1 MMILLR
7 KCINCNSW
15 LSIDKFLC
23 REDRPGFYAFCNNC
37 MIEQGRS
44 PDHPKLRERNPGMFE
59 LESWRL
65 TQLS

>member
-1 MMILLR
+1 M
-7 KCINCNSW
+7 KQCSNCHSW
-15 LSIDKFLC
+15 FSIDRFYL
-23 REDRPGFYAFCNNC
+23 REDRPGLYEWCKNC